1 MELKLESYQI
11 CKVKL
16 VCLNRTFYGIETRFL
31 RMLKDYEFSLNRTFY
46 GIETKIIATTDNFTV
61 SLNRTFYGIETLI

>member
-1 MELKLESYQI
+1 
-11 CKVKL
+11 
-16 VCLNRTFYGIETRFL
+16 
-31 RMLKDYEFSLNRTFY
+31 MLKDYEFSLNRTFY